1 MSGTVYTFLSGNSG
15 QNDAAI
21 RTAQGTV
28 SLGQSGVFQP
38 NEYQAVVSRG
48 FTLVA
53 GPAFSPSLSLTAP
66 TVAAGTTGLPNGVYK
81 CAVTFVTAAGETR
94 IGPEVTITVTSK
106 QILWSSIPLGNVVE
120 GVLERKLYRTA
131 AGGASGTE
139 KLVTTLSDNTT
150 TTFTDNVADGSL
162 GAAAPTSDT
171 AGVIGP
177 MNPQP
182 QETLVA
188 LLTGNP
194 GDDTFAIGAGT
205 GIKIASEGGGGGG
218 GTVES
223 VVAADDTITVD
234 DTDPANPAISV
245 ATATVLGLPVGLT
258 GATAN
263 TRFAGATASGAP
275 STGTFATGDWIID
288 LSVPTVRICTAG
300 GSPGTWGTLPQPA
313 AGTASPIID
322 GTAAAGSSASYSR
335 QDHVH
340 PTDTSRAPLT
350 PRVQSITAN
359 TATPAMN
366 VGANDEIDISGQST
380 AITSMTSGLVGT
392 PVNGQNLIV
401 RIAATA
407 AVAIAWGAS
416 FISDGV
422 VALPTITVASKT
434 ITVGLR
440 YNSTAGKFVC
450 LAASTVGY

>member
-1 MSGTVYTFLSGNSG
+1 MSGTVYTFLSTGSSG
-15 QNDAAI
+15 QNDAKI

-38 NEYQAVVSRG
+38 NEYQAVVGRG
-48 FTLVA
+48 FNLVA

-66 TVAAGTTGLPNGVYK
+66 SVAAGTTGLPNGVYK

-188 LLTGNP
+188 LLTGVP
-194 GDDTFAIGAGT
+194 SDDTFAIGAGT

-218 GTVES
+218 GGTVES
-223 VVAADDTITVD
+223 VVAANGTITVD
-234 DTDPANPAISV
+234 DTDPANPEIAVVTTTI
-245 ATATVLGLPVGLT
+245 LGLPVGVT
-258 GATAN
+258 GATAA

-275 STGTFATGDWIID
+275 TSGTFLTGDWIID
-288 LSVPTVRICTAG
+288 MSVPTVRFCTAG
-300 GSPGTWGTLPQPA
+300 GTPGTWGITPLPA
-313 AGTASPIID
+313 AGTASPVID

-350 PRVQSITAN
+350 RRVVVVTAG
-359 TATPAMN
+359 ATPSIN
-366 VGANDEIDISGQST
+366 VGTTDT
-380 AITSMTSGLVGT
+380 ALITGLAVPITGFVFTGT
-392 PVNGQNLIV
+392 PVDDQELLIRVTDNG
-401 RIAATA
+401 TA
-407 AVAIAWGAS
+407 RAIALGS
-416 FISDGV
+416 SIV
-422 VALPTITVASKT
+422 VDSSITFAGTTVASKVLT
-434 ITVGLR
+434 LGLR
-440 YNSTAGKFVC
+440 YDLSKTKFVL
-450 LAASTVGY
+450 LAVGGGY